1 MPNLKDILNGDGFIG
16 EKEVPDN
23 VRVID
28 QMRPCSK
35 CDLYVDSYFVDDA
48 NFEMY
53 WTCKDGHETKHR
65 FG

>member
-1 MPNLKDILNGDGFIG
+1 MPNLKDIFDDEEFI
-16 EKEVPDN
+16 EAKPVPEN
-23 VRVID
+23 TISIT

-35 CDLYVDSYFVDDA
+35 CDLYVDSYLVDNT

-53 WTCKDGHETKHR
+53 WTCKDGHETRHR